1 MYFGEALRFS
11 LQALRANKFR
21 SFLTALGL
29 IIGNASVILV
39 VTISITSRDYILD
52 LIRGVG
58 SNLIYAEYSTGTN
71 SSTKVDADF
80 IKMADVEAVRQQFG
94 SRIVAATGV
103 MSNSGRLLI
112 NGKEQDVSVIGAD
125 EQYPAVRNMVL
136 LSGHFLDE
144 ADVKGRQHVVLL
156 TEKLAMKLYGNVQD
170 AVGQVI
176 KLYDLQFRVV
186 GTFKERTGT
195 FGFSEITNETVW
207 MPITVIKLFTPVE
220 RIDPMYVQT
229 RLASDVQPLTAGIKQ
244 LLESRHR
251 VGARY
256 DVENLSAI
264 LEAAQRIAMVMT
276 IVLILVSAIALVI
289 SGIGI
294 MNIMLVTVTER
305 TREIGLRMAVGAS
318 RHAVLEQ
325 FLTESIVISMAGG
338 LIGIVVGIAIPLG
351 VRFFTDAISRA
362 IPSVAPLSHV
372 PISVTSVLVAFGVS
386 VAVGVIFGMLPA
398 SRASQLNPTEA
409 LRYE

>member
-1 MYFGEALRFS
+1 MYFGEALSFS

-39 VTISITSRDYILD
+39 VTISIASRDYILD

-58 SNLIYAEYSTGTN
+58 SNLIYAQYSAGTN

-80 IKMADVEAVRQQFG
+80 IKMSDVDAVRQQLG
-94 SRIVAATGV
+94 PRIVAATGV

-112 NGKEQDVSVIGAD
+112 NGKEQDVSAIGTD
-125 EQYPAVRNMVL
+125 EYYPEVRNMAL
-136 LSGHFLDE
+136 LSGHFI
-144 ADVKGRQHVVLL
+144 DVSDVQTRQHVVML
-156 TEKLAMKLYGNVQD
+156 TEKLAVRLYGNVQD

-176 KLYDLQFRVV
+176 KLYDLRFTVV

-195 FGFSEITNETVW
+195 FGISEITNETVL
-207 MPITVIKLFTPVE
+207 MPITVMKLFVPVE
-220 RIDPMYVQT
+220 RIDPMYVQA
-229 RLASDVQPLTAGIKQ
+229 RQSSDVRPLTAAIKQ
-244 LLESRHR
+244 LLETRHR
-251 VGARY
+251 AGARY
-256 DVENLSAI
+256 DVENLSGI
-264 LEAAQRIAMVMT
+264 LDAAQRIALVMT
-276 IVLILVSAIALVI
+276 IVLILVSTIALII

-325 FLTESIVISMAGG
+325 FLTEAIVISMAGG
-338 LIGIVVGIAIPLG
+338 IIGILVGVSIPLS
-351 VRFFTDAISRA
+351 VRFFTDALRIPFFTAA
-362 IPSVAPLSHV
+362 IHL
-372 PISVTSVLVAFGVS
+372 PISITSILVAFGVS
-386 VAVGVIFGMLPA
+386 MAVGVIFGLLPA
-398 SRASQLNPTEA
+398 NRASQLNPTEA

>member
-11 LQALRANKFR
+11 IEALRANKFR

-29 IIGNASVILV
+29 VIGNASVILV
-39 VTISITSRDYILD
+39 VTISITSREYILD

-58 SNLIYAEYSTGTN
+58 SNLIYAQYSAGTN
-71 SSTKVDADF
+71 SATSVDADF
-80 IKMADVEAVRQQFG
+80 IKIADVEAVRQQFG
-94 SRIVAATGV
+94 PRIVAATGV
-103 MSNSGRLLI
+103 MSNPGRLLI
-112 NGKEQDVSVIGAD
+112 NSKEEDISVIGAD

-136 LSGHFLDE
+136 LSGRFIDSDDE
-144 ADVKGRQHVVLL
+144 TSRQHVVLL
-156 TEKLAMKLYGNVQD
+156 TEKLAIKLYGSVQD
-170 AVGQVI
+170 AVLQVI
-176 KLYDLQFRVV
+176 KLYGLRFTVV

-195 FGFSEITNETVW
+195 FGISEITNETVW
-207 MPITVIKLFTPVE
+207 MPLSVIKLFTPIE
-220 RIDPMYVQT
+220 RIDPMYIQA
-229 RLASDVQPLTAGIKQ
+229 RRASDVRPLTAAVKQ
-244 LLESRHR
+244 LLETRHR
-251 VGARY
+251 QGARY
-256 DVENLSAI
+256 DVENLSGI

-276 IVLILVSAIALVI
+276 VVLILVSTIALII

-325 FLTESIVISMAGG
+325 FLTESIVISMGGG
-338 LIGIVVGIAIPLG
+338 LIGIFIGIAIPLS

-362 IPSVAPLSHV
+362 MPAVVPLSHV
-372 PISVTSVLVAFGVS
+372 PISATSVLVAFGVS
-386 VAVGVIFGMLPA
+386 VAIGVIFGMLPA
-398 SRASQLNPTEA
+398 NRAAQLNPTEA

>member
-39 VTISITSRDYILD
+39 VTISIASRDYILD

-58 SNLIYAEYSTGTN
+58 SNLIYAEYSAGTN

-80 IKMADVEAVRQQFG
+80 IKMADVEAVRQQLG
-94 SRIVAATGV
+94 SRIIAATGV

-125 EQYPAVRNMVL
+125 EHYPEVRNMAL
-136 LSGHFLDE
+136 LSGHFI
-144 ADVKGRQHVVLL
+144 DVGDVQTRQHVVML
-156 TEKLAMKLYGNVQD
+156 TEKLAVRLYGNVQD

-176 KLYDLQFRVV
+176 KLYDLRFTVV

-195 FGFSEITNETVW
+195 FGMSEITNETVV
-207 MPITVIKLFTPVE
+207 MPITVMKLFVPVE
-220 RIDPMYVQT
+220 RIDPMYVQA
-229 RLASDVQPLTAGIKQ
+229 RQASDVRPLTAAIQ
-244 LLESRHR
+244 QVLENRHR
-251 VGARY
+251 AGARY

-264 LEAAQRIAMVMT
+264 LEAAQRIALVMT
-276 IVLILVSAIALVI
+276 IVLILVSAIALII

-325 FLTESIVISMAGG
+325 FLTESVVISMAGG
-338 LIGIVVGIAIPLG
+338 IIGILVGISIPLT
-351 VRFFTDAISRA
+351 VRFFTDAMRVPFFTAA
-362 IPSVAPLSHV
+362 IRL
-372 PISVTSVLVAFGVS
+372 PISPTSVVVAFGVS

-398 SRASQLNPTEA
+398 NRASQLNPTEA

>member
-39 VTISITSRDYILD
+39 VTISIASRDYILD

-58 SNLIYAEYSTGTN
+58 SNLIYAEYSAGTN

-80 IKMADVEAVRQQFG
+80 IKMADVEAVRQQLG
-94 SRIVAATGV
+94 SRLIAATGV

-125 EQYPAVRNMVL
+125 EHYPEVRNMAL
-136 LSGHFLDE
+136 LSGHFID
-144 ADVKGRQHVVLL
+144 ADDVRTRQHVVML
-156 TEKLAMKLYGNVQD
+156 TEKLAERLYGNVQD

-176 KLYDLQFRVV
+176 KLYDLQFTVV

-195 FGFSEITNETVW
+195 FGMSEITNETVV
-207 MPITVIKLFTPVE
+207 MPITVMKLFVPVE
-220 RIDPMYVQT
+220 RIDPMYAQA
-229 RLASDVQPLTAGIKQ
+229 RQASDVRPLTAAIKQ
-244 LLESRHR
+244 VLESRHR
-251 VGARY
+251 AGARY

-264 LEAAQRIAMVMT
+264 LEAAQRIALVMT
-276 IVLILVSAIALVI
+276 IVLILVSAIALII

-325 FLTESIVISMAGG
+325 FLTESVVISMAGG
-338 LIGIVVGIAIPLG
+338 IIGILVGISIPLT
-351 VRFFTDAISRA
+351 VRFFTDAMRVPFFTAA
-362 IPSVAPLSHV
+362 IRL
-372 PISVTSVLVAFGVS
+372 PISPTSVLVAFGVS
-386 VAVGVIFGMLPA
+386 LAVGVIFGMLPA
-398 SRASQLNPTEA
+398 NRASQLNPTEA

>member
-29 IIGNASVILV
+29 VIGNASVILV

-58 SNLIYAEYSTGTN
+58 SNLIYAQYSAGTN
-71 SSTKVDADF
+71 SATTVDADF
-80 IKMADVEAVRQQFG
+80 IKIADVEAVRRQFS

-112 NGKEQDVSVIGAD
+112 NSKEQDVSVIGAD
-125 EQYPAVRNMVL
+125 ENYPSVRNMVL
-136 LSGHFLDE
+136 LSGRFIDQG
-144 ADVKGRQHVVLL
+144 DVRARQHVVLL
-156 TEKLAMKLYGNVQD
+156 TEKLAIKLYGNVQD

-176 KLYDLQFRVV
+176 KLYGLEFTVV
-186 GTFKERTGT
+186 GAFKERTGT
-195 FGFSEITNETVW
+195 FGVSEITNETVW
-207 MPITVIKLFTPVE
+207 MPITVIKLFAPIE
-220 RIDPMYVQT
+220 RIDPMYIQA
-229 RLASDVQPLTAGIKQ
+229 RRAADVRPLTESVRQ
-244 LLESRHR
+244 LLASRHR
-251 VGARY
+251 AGARY
-256 DVENLSAI
+256 DVENLTAI
-264 LEAAQRIAMVMT
+264 LEAAQRIALVMT
-276 IVLILVSAIALVI
+276 IVLILVSTIALLI

-318 RHAVLEQ
+318 RRAVLEQ

-338 LIGIVVGIAIPLG
+338 IIGILVGISIPLS
-351 VRFFTDAISRA
+351 VRFFTDAIR
-362 IPSVAPLSHV
+362 V
-372 PISVTSVLVAFGVS
+372 PISATSVLVAFGVS

-398 SRASQLNPTEA
+398 NRASQLNPTEA

>member
-11 LQALRANKFR
+11 IDALRANKFR

-29 IIGNASVILV
+29 VIGNASVILV

-58 SNLIYAEYSTGTN
+58 SNLIYAQYSTGTN
-71 SSTKVDADF
+71 TSTKVDADF
-80 IKMADVEAVRQQFG
+80 IKIADVDAVRQQFG
-94 SRIVAATGV
+94 SRVVAATGV
-103 MSNSGRLLI
+103 MSNSGRVLI
-112 NGKEQDVSVIGAD
+112 NGKEQDVSVIGVD
-125 EQYPAVRNMVL
+125 EYYPDVRNMIL
-136 LSGHFLDE
+136 LSGHFIDTG
-144 ADVKGRQHVVLL
+144 DVQSREHVVML
-156 TEKLAMKLYGNVQD
+156 TEKLANRMFGGPQNAVGQILKLYG
-170 AVGQVI
+170 
-176 KLYDLQFRVV
+176 LQFTVV
-186 GTFKERTGT
+186 GTFKERTST
-195 FGFSEITNETVW
+195 FGVSEITNETVL
-207 MPITVIKLFTPVE
+207 MPVTVMKLFVPVE
-220 RIDPMYVQT
+220 RIDPMYVQA
-229 RLASDVQPLTAGIKQ
+229 RVASDVRPLTADVKQ

-251 VGARY
+251 VSAQY

-264 LEAAQRIAMVMT
+264 LDAAQRIALVMT
-276 IVLILVSAIALVI
+276 VVLILVSAIALFI

-338 LIGIVVGIAIPLG
+338 VIGILLGISIPLS
-351 VRFFTDAISRA
+351 VRFFTDAIR
-362 IPSVAPLSHV
+362 V
-372 PISVTSVLVAFGVS
+372 PISATSVMVAFGVS
-386 VAVGVIFGMLPA
+386 AAVGVIFGMLPA
-398 SRASQLNPTEA
+398 NRASRLNPTEA

>member
-11 LQALRANKFR
+11 VQALRANKFR

-39 VTISITSRDYILD
+39 VTISIASRDYILD

-58 SNLIYAEYSTGTN
+58 SNLIYAQYSAGTN

-80 IKMADVEAVRQQFG
+80 IKMSDVDAVRQQLG

-112 NGKEQDVSVIGAD
+112 NGKEQDVSVIGTD
-125 EQYPAVRNMVL
+125 EYYPEVRNMAL
-136 LSGHFLDE
+136 LSGHFI
-144 ADVKGRQHVVLL
+144 DVGDVQSRQHVVML
-156 TEKLAMKLYGNVQD
+156 TEKLAIRLYGNVQD

-176 KLYDLQFRVV
+176 KLYDLQFTVV
-186 GTFKERTGT
+186 GSFKERTGT
-195 FGFSEITNETVW
+195 FGISEITNETVV
-207 MPITVIKLFTPVE
+207 MPITVMKLFVPVE
-220 RIDPMYVQT
+220 RIDPMYIQA
-229 RLASDVQPLTAGIKQ
+229 RLSSDVRPLTAAIKQ
-244 LLESRHR
+244 VLESRHR
-251 VGARY
+251 AGARY
-256 DVENLSAI
+256 DVDNLSAI
-264 LEAAQRIAMVMT
+264 LDAAQRIATVMT
-276 IVLILVSAIALVI
+276 IVLVLVSTIALVI

-325 FLTESIVISMAGG
+325 FLTESIVISMGGG
-338 LIGIVVGIAIPLG
+338 LIGIIVGVAIPLSF
-351 VRFFTDAISRA
+351 RFFTNALRVPFFTASIH
-362 IPSVAPLSHV
+362 L
-372 PISVTSVLVAFGVS
+372 PISVTSILVAFGVS
-386 VAVGVIFGMLPA
+386 AAVGVIFGMLPA
-398 SRASQLNPTEA
+398 NRASQLNPTEA

>member
-11 LQALRANKFR
+11 IDALRANKFR

-29 IIGNASVILV
+29 VIGNASVILV

-58 SNLIYAEYSTGTN
+58 SNLIYAQYSAGTN
-71 SSTKVDADF
+71 SATKVDADF
-80 IKMADVEAVRQQFG
+80 VKMADVDAVRQQFG
-94 SRIVAATGV
+94 SRVVAATGV
-103 MSNSGRLLI
+103 MSNSGRVLI
-112 NGKEQDVSVIGAD
+112 NGKEQDVSVIGVD
-125 EQYPAVRNMVL
+125 EYYPQVRNMVL
-136 LSGHFLDE
+136 LSGHFIDTG
-144 ADVKGRQHVVLL
+144 DVESRQHVILL
-156 TEKLAMKLYGNVQD
+156 TEKLAKRLYGDSEN

-176 KLYDLQFRVV
+176 KLYGLQFTVV
-186 GTFKERTGT
+186 GAFKERTAT
-195 FGFSEITNETVW
+195 FGVSEITNETVL
-207 MPITVIKLFTPVE
+207 MPVTVMKLFVPVE
-220 RIDPMYVQT
+220 RIDPMYVQA
-229 RLASDVQPLTAGIKQ
+229 RVANDVRPLTADIKQ

-251 VGARY
+251 AGAQY

-264 LEAAQRIAMVMT
+264 LDTAQRIALVMT
-276 IVLILVSAIALVI
+276 IVLILVSTIALFI

-338 LIGIVVGIAIPLG
+338 FLGILLGISIPLS
-351 VRFFTDAISRA
+351 VRFFTDAIR
-362 IPSVAPLSHV
+362 V
-372 PISVTSVLVAFGVS
+372 PISATSVLVAFGVS
-386 VAVGVIFGMLPA
+386 AAVGVIFGMLPA
-398 SRASQLNPTEA
+398 NRASRLNPTEA

>member
-39 VTISITSRDYILD
+39 VTISIASRDYILD

-58 SNLIYAEYSTGTN
+58 SNLIYAEYSAGTN

-80 IKMADVEAVRQQFG
+80 IKMADVEAVRQQLG
-94 SRIVAATGV
+94 SRLIAATGV

-125 EQYPAVRNMVL
+125 EHYPEVRNMAL
-136 LSGHFLDE
+136 LSGHFID
-144 ADVKGRQHVVLL
+144 ADDVQTRQHVVML
-156 TEKLAMKLYGNVQD
+156 TEKLAERLYGNVQD

-176 KLYDLQFRVV
+176 KLYDLQFTVV

-195 FGFSEITNETVW
+195 FGMSEITNETVV
-207 MPITVIKLFTPVE
+207 MPITVMKLFVPVE
-220 RIDPMYVQT
+220 RIDPMYAQA
-229 RLASDVQPLTAGIKQ
+229 RQASDVRPLTAAIKQ
-244 LLESRHR
+244 VLESRHR
-251 VGARY
+251 AGARY

-264 LEAAQRIAMVMT
+264 LEAAQR
-276 IVLILVSAIALVI
+276 IALVI

-325 FLTESIVISMAGG
+325 FLTESVVISMAGG
-338 LIGIVVGIAIPLG
+338 IIGILVGISIPLT
-351 VRFFTDAISRA
+351 VRFFTDAMRVPFFTAA
-362 IPSVAPLSHV
+362 IRL
-372 PISVTSVLVAFGVS
+372 PISPTSVLVAFGVS
-386 VAVGVIFGMLPA
+386 LAVGVIFGMLPA
-398 SRASQLNPTEA
+398 NRASQLNPTEA

>member
-1 MYFGEALRFS
+1 MYFGEALSFS

-39 VTISITSRDYILD
+39 VTISIASRDYILD

-58 SNLIYAEYSTGTN
+58 SNLIYAQYS
-71 SSTKVDADF
+71 
-80 IKMADVEAVRQQFG
+80 
-94 SRIVAATGV
+94 AATGV

-112 NGKEQDVSVIGAD
+112 NGKEQDVSAIGTD
-125 EQYPAVRNMVL
+125 EYYPEVRNMAL
-136 LSGHFLDE
+136 LSGHFI
-144 ADVKGRQHVVLL
+144 DVSDVQTRQHVVML
-156 TEKLAMKLYGNVQD
+156 TEKLAVRLYGNVQD

-176 KLYDLQFRVV
+176 KLYDLRFTVV

-195 FGFSEITNETVW
+195 FGVSEITNETVL
-207 MPITVIKLFTPVE
+207 MPVTVTRLFTPIE
-220 RIDPMYVQT
+220 RIDPMYVQA
-229 RLASDVQPLTAGIKQ
+229 RLASDVPPLTAAIKDII
-244 LLESRHR
+244 ESRHR
-251 VGARY
+251 AGARY
-256 DVENLSAI
+256 DVENLGGI
-264 LEAAQRIAMVMT
+264 LEAAQKIAFIMT
-276 IVLILVSAIALVI
+276 IVLVLVSAIALII

-325 FLTESIVISMAGG
+325 FLTESVVISVGGG
-338 LIGIVVGIAIPLG
+338 LLGILVGISIPLG

-362 IPSVAPLSHV
+362 IPSVTPLSHV
-372 PISVTSVLVAFGVS
+372 PISVTSVLVALGVS
-386 VAVGVIFGMLPA
+386 LAVGVIFGMLPA